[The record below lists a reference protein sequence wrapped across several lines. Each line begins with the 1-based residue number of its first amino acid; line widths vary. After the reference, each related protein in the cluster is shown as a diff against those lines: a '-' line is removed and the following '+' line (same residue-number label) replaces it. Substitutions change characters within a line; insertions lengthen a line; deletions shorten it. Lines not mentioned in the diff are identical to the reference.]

1 MLPKLMKMVERGDG
15 EDEKVIGPTENRREG
30 YSIVLVGAV
39 KMCK

>member
-1 MLPKLMKMVERGDG
+1 MVERPLCCKHG